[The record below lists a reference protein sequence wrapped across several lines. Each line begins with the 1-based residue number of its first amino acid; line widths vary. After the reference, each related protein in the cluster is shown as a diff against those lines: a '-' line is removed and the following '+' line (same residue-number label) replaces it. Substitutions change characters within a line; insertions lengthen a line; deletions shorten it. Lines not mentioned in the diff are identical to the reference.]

1 MNYDIVSPY
10 IRRTMYS
17 VCKYPHKM
25 KLRIILDYELIFI
38 DKGCCKITVD
48 GVPYECYKNDI
59 IFLRP
64 GVEHSLESLDENDF
78 SQPHVHF
85 DLQYDEY
92 SEKRY
97 VCFKKFKDLSEPD
110 KCLVSKDIVDLDI
123 PTVIKLK
130 DPEYFK
136 AQLFEL
142 IESFGEAEN
151 ISKLRSKS
159 ILMQMLLIIFEKYD
173 KSYSKSS
180 DTTGEMAMI
189 KAYIKSNC
197 AQQITLDSLAAQF
210 YLSKFYIEVN
220 FKKFFGVPVIKYYNQ
235 CRLHSAMKLLRKG
248 IRVGE
253 VSQRLSFD
261 NIYSFSRFFKNATNM
276 SPTEYRKTQEEK

>member
-1 MNYDIVSPY
+1 
-10 IRRTMYS
+10 
-17 VCKYPHKM
+17 
-25 KLRIILDYELIFI
+25 
-38 DKGCCKITVD
+38 
-48 GVPYECYKNDI
+48 
-59 IFLRP
+59 
-64 GVEHSLESLDENDF
+64 
-78 SQPHVHF
+78 
-85 DLQYDEY
+85 
-92 SEKRY
+92 
-97 VCFKKFKDLSEPD
+97 
-110 KCLVSKDIVDLDI
+110 
-123 PTVIKLK
+123 
-130 DPEYFK
+130 
-136 AQLFEL
+136 
-142 IESFGEAEN
+142 
-151 ISKLRSKS
+151 
-159 ILMQMLLIIFEKYD
+159 MQMLLIIFEKYD

-197 AQQITLDSLAAQF
+197 SQQITLDSLAAQF